1 MGYPWRK
8 EGTPMHKQRY
18 WGYIFTLPFI
28 VNVIVFLLF
37 PIVFSAYISFTQYD
51 LFNPPKWIGLT
62 NWINVLNKQEFWL
75 SMRNVCV
82 FALIFVP
89 IQTALA
95 FLIAFLLNQTALRA
109 KALFRLF
116 YFLPVVTP
124 WLAGGVVW
132 AWMFNYQYGVI
143 NWFIGLFGLQPVQ
156 WLYNRSWFVVIA
168 SIAMVNVWKGLGQSM
183 VILLAGM
190 QNVPKEVLESAQID
204 GASSRQILT
213 RIVFPIVTPM
223 VYMVMLLS
231 TISAFQAFDVF
242 LGLFGG
248 ITTGISESTM
258 VPNLTIYRDSFLL
271 FKMGPAS
278 ATAWLLFFVILAITL
293 FQRYFEKRWVHYE

>member
-1 MGYPWRK
+1 
-8 EGTPMHKQRY
+8 MHNQRH
-18 WGYIFTLPFI
+18 WGYIFTLPFVI
-28 VNVIVFLLF
+28 NVIVFLLF

-62 NWINVLNKQEFWL
+62 NWINVLKKQEFWL
-75 SMRNVCV
+75 SMRNVSV

-95 FLIAFLLNQTALRA
+95 FLIAFLLNQAALRA
-109 KALFRLF
+109 KSLFRLF

-124 WLAGGVVW
+124 WLAAGVVW
-132 AWMFNYQYGVI
+132 SWMFNYQYGVI
-143 NWFIGLFGLQPVQ
+143 NWFLGLFGINPVN
-156 WLYNRSWFVVIA
+156 WLYHKSWVVVIT
-168 SIAMVNVWKGLGQSM
+168 SIALVNVWKGMGQSM

-190 QNVPKEVLESAQID
+190 QNVPQEVLESAQID
-204 GASSRQILT
+204 GASGWKQLT
-213 RIVFPIVTPM
+213 HIVFPIVTPM
-223 VYMVMLLS
+223 AYMVMILS

-248 ITTGISESTM
+248 ITTGISEQVM

>member
-1 MGYPWRK
+1 
-8 EGTPMHKQRY
+8 MHNQRH

-28 VNVIVFLLF
+28 INVIVFLLF

-51 LFNPPKWIGLT
+51 LFNLPKWVGLT
-62 NWINVLNKQEFWL
+62 NWVNVLKKQEFWL
-75 SMRNVCV
+75 SMRNVSV

-89 IQTALA
+89 VQTALA
-95 FLIAFLLNQTALRA
+95 FLIAFLLNQAALRA
-109 KALFRLF
+109 KSLFRLF

-124 WLAGGVVW
+124 WLAAGVVW
-132 AWMFNYQYGVI
+132 SWMFNYQYGVI
-143 NWFIGLFGLQPVQ
+143 NWFLGLIGINPVN
-156 WLYNRSWFVVIA
+156 WLYHRSWLVVIA
-168 SIAMVNVWKGLGQSM
+168 SIALVNVWKGMGQSM

-190 QNVPKEVLESAQID
+190 QNVPHEVLESAQID
-204 GASSRQILT
+204 GASGWKQLT
-213 RIVFPIVTPM
+213 HIVFPIVTPM
-223 VYMVMLLS
+223 VYMVMILS

-248 ITTGISESTM
+248 ITTGISEQVM

>member
-1 MGYPWRK
+1 
-8 EGTPMHKQRY
+8 MHKQGY

-28 VNVIVFLLF
+28 INVIVFLLF
-37 PIVFSAYISFTQYD
+37 PVVFSAYISFTQYD
-51 LFNPPKWIGLT
+51 LFNPPKWIGLK

-75 SMRNVCV
+75 SMRNVSV

-89 IQTALA
+89 LQTATA
-95 FLIAFLLNQTALRA
+95 FLVAFLLNQTKIRG
-109 KALFRLF
+109 KSLFRLF

-132 AWMFNYQYGVI
+132 SWMFNHQYGVI
-143 NWFIGLFGLQPVQ
+143 NWFLGKFGLEPVN
-156 WLYNRSWFVVIA
+156 WLYSRSWVVVIA
-168 SIAMVNVWKGLGQSM
+168 SIALVNVWKGLGQSM
-183 VILLAGM
+183 IILLAGM
-190 QNVPKEVLESAQID
+190 QNVPKEVIESAQID
-204 GASSRQILT
+204 GASSRQQLT

-223 VYMVMLLS
+223 VFMVMILS

-248 ITTGISESTM
+248 ITTGISEQSM

-278 ATAWLLFFVILAITL
+278 TTAWLLFFVILAITL
-293 FQRYFEKRWVHYE
+293 FQRYFEKRWVHYD

>member
-1 MGYPWRK
+1 
-8 EGTPMHKQRY
+8 MHNQRH
-18 WGYIFTLPFI
+18 WGYIFTLPFVI
-28 VNVIVFLLF
+28 NVIVFLLF

-62 NWINVLNKQEFWL
+62 NWINVLKKQEFWL
-75 SMRNVCV
+75 SMRNVSV

-95 FLIAFLLNQTALRA
+95 FLIAFLLNQAALRA
-109 KALFRLF
+109 KSLFRLF

-124 WLAGGVVW
+124 WLAAGVVW
-132 AWMFNYQYGVI
+132 SWMFNYQYGVI
-143 NWFIGLFGLQPVQ
+143 NWFLGLFGINPVN
-156 WLYNRSWFVVIA
+156 WLYHKSWVVVIT
-168 SIAMVNVWKGLGQSM
+168 SIALVNVWKGMGQSM

-190 QNVPKEVLESAQID
+190 QNVPQEVLESAQID
-204 GASSRQILT
+204 GASGWKQLT
-213 RIVFPIVTPM
+213 HIVFPIVTPM
-223 VYMVMLLS
+223 VYMVMILS

-248 ITTGISESTM
+248 ITTGISEQVM

-293 FQRYFEKRWVHYE
+293 FQQYFEKRWVHYE

>member
-1 MGYPWRK
+1 
-8 EGTPMHKQRY
+8 MHNQRH
-18 WGYIFTLPFI
+18 WGYIFTLPFVI
-28 VNVIVFLLF
+28 NVIVFLLF

-62 NWINVLNKQEFWL
+62 NWINVLKKQEFWL
-75 SMRNVCV
+75 SMRNVSV

-95 FLIAFLLNQTALRA
+95 FLIAFLLNQAALRA
-109 KALFRLF
+109 KSLFRLF

-124 WLAGGVVW
+124 WLAAGVVW
-132 AWMFNYQYGVI
+132 SWMFNYQYGVI
-143 NWFIGLFGLQPVQ
+143 NWFLGLFGINPVN
-156 WLYNRSWFVVIA
+156 WLYHKSWVVVIT
-168 SIAMVNVWKGLGQSM
+168 SIALVNVWKGMGQSM

-190 QNVPKEVLESAQID
+190 QNVPQEVLESAQID
-204 GASSRQILT
+204 GASGWKQLT
-213 RIVFPIVTPM
+213 HIVFPIVTPM
-223 VYMVMLLS
+223 VYMVMILS

-248 ITTGISESTM
+248 ITTGISEQVT